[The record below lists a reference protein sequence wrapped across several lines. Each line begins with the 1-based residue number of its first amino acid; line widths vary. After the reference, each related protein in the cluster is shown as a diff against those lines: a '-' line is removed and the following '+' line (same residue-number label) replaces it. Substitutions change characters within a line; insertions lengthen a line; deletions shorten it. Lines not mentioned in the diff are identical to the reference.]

1 MGNVHSENLRLSG
14 YTLKS
19 LKIYRRNES
28 NCNEQSNFS
37 TGTPTLAM
45 HTQLSLLI
53 IFVTRFVITSQSTIS
68 VSPRVVLVC
77 KSFVR
82 NSVAALH
89 LFNNNTKCTAS
100 STLSYSNRPNFKRK
114 AGPKSQHGMTLRM
127 MATSSFG
134 QVPRAEP
141 AAPD

>member
-14 YTLKS
+14 YRLKS
-19 LKIYRRNES
+19 LKIYRRNGA

-37 TGTPTLAM
+37 MGTPTLAM
-45 HTQLSLLI
+45 HTQLLLLI
-53 IFVTRFVITSQSTIS
+53 VFVTRFMITSQSTIS
-68 VSPRVVLVC
+68 VSTRVVLVC
-77 KSFVR
+77 ESFVR
-82 NSVAALH
+82 NSIAALYV
-89 LFNNNTKCTAS
+89 FNNNTKCTAS
-100 STLSYSNRPNFKRK
+100 PTLSYSNRPNFKRK
-114 AGPKSQHGMTLRM
+114 AGPRSQHGMTLRM